1 MVINLISK
9 YLVMKSKIF
18 FNYVKKII
26 NKIGISIYET
36 KELDLIWNIL
46 KPDLVQVPINIID
59 HRFIQYKWPLKLKKK
74 KLFRIKKFENLFVHN
89 FDVLGQQELK
99 IMKSFLLILKK

>member
-1 MVINLISK
+1 MAI
-9 YLVMKSKIF
+9 KI
-18 FNYVKKII
+18 
-26 NKIGISIYET
+26 
-36 KELDLIWNIL
+36 
-46 KPDLVQVPINIID
+46 
-59 HRFIQYKWPLKLKKK
+59 KKK